1 VPLNG
6 FEVGS
11 DLWDR
16 KMEQSLEIL
25 DLDEKLTRYWL
36 SCILPLE
43 KRIKFE
49 EHLQEILQKRQ
60 QITNAKNNVEI

>member
-1 VPLNG
+1 
-6 FEVGS
+6 
-11 DLWDR
+11 
-16 KMEQSLEIL
+16 MEQSLEIL

-36 SCILPLE
+36 SCNLALE

-60 QITNAKNNVEI
+60 KITNAKNNVEI